1 MSQMELPFMDFL
13 TVKQPSMASGQITKE
28 GVKYDSGKPQ
38 MELIAPDAMEG
49 LAKVLTFG
57 ASKYAARNWEKG
69 MSWSRVFGALLR
81 HLWKYWRGED
91 LDEETG
97 LPHIDHAMCC
107 VMFLSSYQ
115 KRKVGTD
122 DRNVL

>member
-13 TVKQPSMASGQITKE
+13 AVKQPSMVSGQITKE